1 MENKNETQRE
11 RREKVEVIQDGGN
24 LELYDFEYTSE
35 YGSGRGWLGNYE
47 TISLDIPV
55 LKGASMKECLS
66 FFTFFREG
74 VINDV
79 RSHLTI
85 GQRMKNIERVY
96 LSGIKYRTTGRHTE
110 LELSLEEYVRLGGP
124 DAIHVDRHISA
135 VNSLE
140 VDVMKGDQE
149 VK

>member
-1 MENKNETQRE
+1 MILNTLLN
-11 RREKVEVIQDGGN
+11 I
-24 LELYDFEYTSE
+24 
-35 YGSGRGWLGNYE
+35 GSGRGWLGNYE

-85 GQRMKNIERVY
+85 GQRMKILKEF
-96 LSGIKYRTTGRHTE
+96 IFPE
-110 LELSLEEYVRLGGP
+110 
-124 DAIHVDRHISA
+124 
-135 VNSLE
+135 
-140 VDVMKGDQE
+140 
-149 VK
+149 